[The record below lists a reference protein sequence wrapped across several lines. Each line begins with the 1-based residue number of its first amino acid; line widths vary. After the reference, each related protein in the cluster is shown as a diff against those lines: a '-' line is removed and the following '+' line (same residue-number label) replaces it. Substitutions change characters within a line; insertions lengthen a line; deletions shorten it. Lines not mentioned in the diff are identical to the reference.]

1 MGTGKTAVCQ
11 IMKQKLPGSVFL
23 DGDWCWDMHPFCV
36 TEETKAVVMDNICC
50 LLNRFLCSP
59 AFQYVIFCWVL
70 QEQKILDEILSRLD
84 TKDCTVHAVSLLC
97 GQEALISRL
106 RKDVA
111 RGIRREN
118 VIERSLRYRLL
129 YETLDTVKIDVTEI
143 TAEQAAD
150 QLCRLSGF
158 CENRAVPG
166 ASAGRA
172 GDRS

>member
-118 VIERSLRYRLL
+118 VIERCLRYRLL
-129 YETLDTVKIDVTEI
+129 Y
-143 TAEQAAD
+143 
-150 QLCRLSGF
+150 
-158 CENRAVPG
+158 
-166 ASAGRA
+166 
-172 GDRS
+172 